1 LCECKCNVNV
11 RIAIQWYIK
20 NLIYYSS
27 INNIYQQIQNTTELN
42 SKKRIRNLWK
52 DFAILLYEDVECG
65 NIEMIRMYRTY
76 PFVNNNCKA
85 IIK

>member
-1 LCECKCNVNV
+1 VNVNV

-52 DFAILLYEDVECG
+52 NLAILLYEDVECR
-65 NIEMIRMYRTY
+65 NIEMIRECRE
-76 PFVNNNCKA
+76 C
-85 IIK
+85 IEHILL